1 MTEDNTTPAP
11 DDAPEAAERPN
22 PAHNTS
28 PPSNPDVEQD
38 AVEQGKEKLDR
49 IVNW

>member
-1 MTEDNTTPAP
+1 MTDENTA
-11 DDAPEAAERPN
+11 
-22 PAHNTS
+22 
-28 PPSNPDVEQD
+28 PPSNPEVEQE

>member
-1 MTEDNTTPAP
+1 MTEDSTTPAH
-11 DDAPEAAERPN
+11 DDAPDSPEHRN
-22 PAHNTS
+22 PAENTS
-28 PPSNPDVEQD
+28 PPSNPEVDQE

>member
-1 MTEDNTTPAP
+1 MTDDETTQPREDAT
-11 DDAPEAAERPN
+11 DAAERPD
-22 PAHNTS
+22 PAHNTA
-28 PPSNPDVEQD
+28 PPSNPEVDRE